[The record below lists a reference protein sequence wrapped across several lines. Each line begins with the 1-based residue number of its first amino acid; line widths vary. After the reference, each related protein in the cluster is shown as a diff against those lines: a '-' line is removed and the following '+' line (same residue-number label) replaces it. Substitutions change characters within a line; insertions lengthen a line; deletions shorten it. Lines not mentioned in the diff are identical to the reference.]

1 MSIQRVLLLVV
12 AAGLMCGCSTS
23 PDPQMLESAERSR
36 AEALAK
42 IEQDKCLTEG
52 GFLGGVDAVGRPT
65 CLKPFADAG
74 KVCSDKSQCQGF
86 CRAPDGAAVGSR
98 STGTCQSYTH
108 FYYGCYNEIRKG
120 TVVGGMCFD

>member
-12 AAGLMCGCSTS
+12 AAGLMCACSTS
-23 PDPQMLESAERSR
+23 PDPYIQESAECAR
-36 AEALAK
+36 AEALARLAQ
-42 IEQDKCLTEG
+42 EKCLEEG
-52 GFLGGVDAVGRPT
+52 GFVGIDAPGASA
-65 CLKPFADAG
+65 CFKPFADAG
-74 KVCSDKSQCQGF
+74 KACSDKSQCQGF
-86 CRAPDGAAVGSR
+86 CRAPDGAAVGAR